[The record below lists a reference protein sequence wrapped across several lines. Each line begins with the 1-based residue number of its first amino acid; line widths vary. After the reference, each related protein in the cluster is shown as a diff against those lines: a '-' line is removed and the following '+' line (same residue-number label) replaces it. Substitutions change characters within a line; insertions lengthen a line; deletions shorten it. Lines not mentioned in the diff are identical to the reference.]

1 MASMIRVSSMGQHFD
16 GSQLSITRL
25 TFNKHDTDRSE
36 TLDKEEFKAMI
47 FHLGHYMDEIELE
60 AAFTFVELNGDGQIT
75 YDEFNLWW
83 MAEDR
88 WGLLALTEAQK
99 AALYQFA
106 EVFQYYDED
115 FSGELDTKE
124 FSGIYKYMKEAGY
137 NLGSLT
143 ETGVLKEVDTTGD
156 GEINY
161 NEFIT
166 WMVTLGHLQGN
177 CFVACC
183 MLLVACCCRCVVC
196 LPNEEN
202 FNISNAWKRANADIT
217 ETLQSFRG

>member
-1 MASMIRVSSMGQHFD
+1 MGQHFD

-25 TFNKHDTDRSE
+25 IFNKHDTDRSE

-47 FHLGHYMDEIELE
+47 FHLGHYMDDIELE

-75 YDEFNLWW
+75 YNEFDLWW
-83 MAEDR
+83 TAEDR

-106 EVFQYYDED
+106 EVFKYYDED
-115 FSGELDTKE
+115 FSGELNTKE

-143 ETGVLKEVDTTGD
+143 ETGVLKEVDTSGD

-166 WMVTLGHLQGN
+166 WMVSLGHLQGN
-177 CFVACC
+177 
-183 MLLVACCCRCVVC
+183 LLLLLLLLLLLSFVVC
-196 LPNEEN
+196 RLY
-202 FNISNAWKRANADIT
+202 A
-217 ETLQSFRG
+217 Q